1 MKKSIGRII
10 LTLIGLFFAAY
21 LIALF
26 VFLTERGLSLW
37 ERVVVLLSIAAVFV
51 GIVGLCRL
59 LSKRAAE
66 RRASA
71 LPKSD
76 AEKAEKIA
84 AKQVAQAEIEKLCRD
99 FLNGEGRLPEGFSAK
114 YHKTTPHG
122 SILRKTP
129 FEEYLHEIQGKA
141 DMLFDN
147 TGISDWLYFDGS
159 LEINAAIER
168 IVDRVGRHRKMNAQL
183 REMCRAAD
191 LGTGIPLNFFC
202 IHKVMIVMENGDAF
216 RNATEQSIASCK
228 AENISFCTVLS
239 DCECYD
245 LIEQKAK
252 RIEYTTYPNYHD
264 ETYADWW
271 LADSSAK
278 PGDETQQA
286 DE

>member
-1 MKKSIGRII
+1 MKKKIGRIV

-26 VFLTERGLSLW
+26 VFLSERGLSLW
-37 ERVVVLLSIAAVFV
+37 ERVVVLLMMLALPV
-51 GIVGLCRL
+51 GIVGLCKL

-66 RRASA
+66 RKAGA

-76 AEKAEKIA
+76 AEKEEKIA
-84 AKQVAQAEIEKLCRD
+84 AKQAAQAEIEKLYRD
-99 FLNGEGRLPEGFSAK
+99 FLNGDGRLPEGFSAK

-168 IVDRVGRHRKMNAQL
+168 IVDLVGRHRKMNAQL
-183 REMCRAAD
+183 REMCCVAD
-191 LGTGIPLNFFC
+191 LGIGIPLNFFC
-202 IHKVMIVMENGDAF
+202 VYKVMIVMENGDAF
-216 RNATEQSIASCK
+216 QKATEQSLEACK
-228 AENISFCTVLS
+228 GENISFCTVLS

-252 RIEYTTYPNYHD
+252 RIEYTTYLNYHD

-271 LADSSAK
+271 LADRAAK
-278 PGDETQQA
+278 SEDG
-286 DE
+286 